1 MPSKLE
7 FYADWLARWIAS
19 CLPREE
25 ELQNEVLRQ
34 TSIWARS

>member
-7 FYADWLARWIAS
+7 FYADWLARWIAC